1 MGYHTEVLENT
12 PGKIIS
18 GTEEILNDQGIYKAR
33 VEVNGTPK
41 TGNRG
46 FSTFSLKIGAQ
57 KIVDNINEAYNNRTY
72 EFGNTYSGIGSEGI
86 RISMYI
92 DGNGKIISA
101 FPAE

>member
-1 MGYHTEVLENT
+1 MEPLKLE
-12 PGKIIS
+12 I
-18 GTEEILNDQGIYKAR
+18 EDFLH
-33 VEVNGTPK
+33 
-41 TGNRG
+41 
-46 FSTFSLKIGAQ
+46 FSL

>member
-46 FSTFSLKIGAQ
+46 FSTF
-57 KIVDNINEAYNNRTY
+57 
-72 EFGNTYSGIGSEGI
+72 
-86 RISMYI
+86 
-92 DGNGKIISA
+92 
-101 FPAE
+101 FPKDWSPKRL